1 MQQVRLFPF
10 LAASFVHHNFSREF
24 FHDFF
29 SFLKAG
35 MMKEDLDQ
43 IALMGQEVH
52 EAFYIC
58 C

>member
-24 FHDFF
+24 FYDFF

-35 MMKEDLDQ
+35 MMKEDPDQ
-43 IALMGQEVH
+43 IAFMGQEVH
-52 EAFYIC
+52 KA
-58 C
+58 